1 MSDVQSSTIMIV
13 GDNADFSYLM
23 QRYVRRGGHQMVVVG
38 PDEDALELARHKKPS
53 AIVLEADLPGAP
65 GWDILQAL
73 KSDQATRDIPVLIC
87 SWSDEEERGLMEGAA
102 GYLRKPVLYEDFL
115 VALEGVGARSCV

>member
-1 MSDVQSSTIMIV
+1 MSNLQPSTIMIV

-23 QRYVRRGGHQMVVVG
+23 QRYVRRGGYRMVVAG
-38 PDEDALELARHKKPS
+38 ADEDARALACQNRPA
-53 AIVLEADLPGAP
+53 AIILEADLPGAP

-73 KSDQATRDIPVLIC
+73 KGNETTRDIPVLIC

-115 VALEGVGARSCV
+115 GALESVVIR

>member
-1 MSDVQSSTIMIV
+1 MSGVQPPTIMIV
-13 GDNADFSYLM
+13 GDDADFSYLM
-23 QRYVRRGGHQMVVVG
+23 QRYVRRGGYRMVVAG
-38 PDEDALELARHKKPS
+38 SDEDALALACQNRPA

-73 KSDQATRDIPVLIC
+73 KGDQTTRDIPVLIC
-87 SWSDEEERGLMEGAA
+87 SWSDQEERSLMEGAA

-115 VALEGVGARSCV
+115 VALEGVVVR

>member
-1 MSDVQSSTIMIV
+1 MGDTRAFNIMIV

-23 QRYVRRGGHQMVVVG
+23 QRYVRRSGYRMVVVG
-38 PDEDALELARHKKPS
+38 PGEDVLALARGKKPV
-53 AIVLEADLPGAP
+53 AIVLEADFPGAA

-73 KSDQATRDIPVLIC
+73 KEDETTREIPVVIC
-87 SWSDEEERGLMEGAA
+87 SWSDEEERGLQNGAA

-115 VALEGVGARSCV
+115 AILKDAGVRFDV

>member
-1 MSDVQSSTIMIV
+1 MSDVQPSTIMIV

-23 QRYVRRGGHQMVVVG
+23 QRYVRRGGYRMVVVG
-38 PDEDALELARHKKPS
+38 SDEDALALACQSRPA

-65 GWDILQAL
+65 GWDTLQAL
-73 KSDQATRDIPVLIC
+73 QGDETMRDIPVLIC
-87 SWSDEEERGLMEGAA
+87 SWSDEEERSLMEGAA

-115 VALEGVGARSCV
+115 VALESVVIR